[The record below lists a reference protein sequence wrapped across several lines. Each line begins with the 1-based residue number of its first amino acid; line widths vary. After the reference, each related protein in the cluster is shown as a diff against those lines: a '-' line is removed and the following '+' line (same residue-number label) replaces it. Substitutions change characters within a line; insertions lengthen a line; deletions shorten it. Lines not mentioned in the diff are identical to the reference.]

1 MKLNREIL
9 RLAVPSILANITV
22 PLVGMVDMAVV
33 GHLGGVEGYAGA
45 ALIGGISVGTML
57 FDLLYWNF
65 AFLRAGTGGL
75 TAQAYGRHLAAVAS
89 ASGAGAFS
97 ASGAPGQATNG
108 TSGAFSAPG
117 APGIVTILGRALRIA
132 LLSGLALIA
141 LQWVVVQLAFLVV
154 DCTPEVRELAT
165 RYFYIRI
172 WAAPATLSLFALK
185 GWFIGLQDTLRPMLV
200 DLWVNLV
207 NILLSLG
214 LGFGLHLG
222 SSVGTAGLGTS
233 VATLGSS
240 LGAGV
245 TLLPTLG
252 FAGVAW
258 GTVIAQWTGLFLA
271 LWMTRKYLS
280 PSHLLKILGAK
291 RNEDYLQ
298 QTNNQH
304 VSNQPTRVPTSPDQ
318 AHTSLNSA
326 QATTSQAQTASGQA
340 PSAPSAEAASFF
352 TLNRDLFLRSVGMI
366 AVYIGFTVN
375 GAGLGDRMLAVS
387 SILMKLLMLFS
398 YFTDGFAYAGEAL
411 TGRFVGEHNE
421 DGVRSTVRG
430 TFAWGFGL
438 AGAFMLLYGVGG
450 TPLLRFM
457 TSDTTVVEAGR
468 AFLPW
473 LLLMP
478 LIGCPAFTWDGI
490 YIGATASKDLRNSV
504 LLCAVG
510 FFIVWFVGRW
520 LLAALGI
527 GTLTP
532 GNLSPEA
539 SLHLLMAAYF
549 VHLAIRSL
557 YQTVRYR
564 PAVLQPHFG
573 SGS

>member
-1 MKLNREIL
+1 MKLNKEIL

-108 TSGAFSAPG
+108 TSGAFSASG

-132 LLSGLALIA
+132 LLSGVALIA

-233 VATLGSS
+233 V
-240 LGAGV
+240 GAGI

-280 PSHLLKILGAK
+280 LSHLLKILGAK
-291 RNEDYLQ
+291 WSEDYLQ
-298 QTNNQH
+298 QTDNQY
-304 VSNQPTRVPTSPDQ
+304 VSNQPTQVPTSPDQ

-340 PSAPSAEAASFF
+340 PSAPSAEA
-352 TLNRDLFLRSVGMI
+352 
-366 AVYIGFTVN
+366 
-375 GAGLGDRMLAVS
+375 
-387 SILMKLLMLFS
+387 
-398 YFTDGFAYAGEAL
+398 
-411 TGRFVGEHNE
+411 
-421 DGVRSTVRG
+421 
-430 TFAWGFGL
+430 
-438 AGAFMLLYGVGG
+438 
-450 TPLLRFM
+450 
-457 TSDTTVVEAGR
+457 TS
-468 AFLPW
+468 
-473 LLLMP
+473 
-478 LIGCPAFTWDGI
+478 
-490 YIGATASKDLRNSV
+490 
-504 LLCAVG
+504 
-510 FFIVWFVGRW
+510 
-520 LLAALGI
+520 
-527 GTLTP
+527 
-532 GNLSPEA
+532 
-539 SLHLLMAAYF
+539 
-549 VHLAIRSL
+549 
-557 YQTVRYR
+557 
-564 PAVLQPHFG
+564 
-573 SGS
+573 

>member
-1 MKLNREIL
+1 LKLNKEIL

-89 ASGAGAFS
+89 ASTPGAFS
-97 ASGAPGQATNG
+97 AS
-108 TSGAFSAPG
+108 G

-132 LLSGLALIA
+132 LLSGVALIA

-154 DCTPEVRELAT
+154 DCTPEVRALAT

-222 SSVGTAGLGTS
+222 SSVGTAGLRTA
-233 VATLGSS
+233 V
-240 LGAGV
+240 GAGV

-271 LWMTRKYLS
+271 ILLARKYLS
-280 PSHLLKILGAK
+280 LSHFLKILGSFCA
-291 RNEDYLQ
+291 EDFQ
-298 QTNNQH
+298 QSADNQC
-304 VSNQPTRVPTSPDQ
+304 VSGQP
-318 AHTSLNSA
+318 NSA
-326 QATTSQAQTASGQA
+326 QATSNQPQAITNQPQA
-340 PSAPSAEAASFF
+340 TPQRPQSAPSTEATSFF

-366 AVYIGFTVN
+366 AVYIGFTVI

-387 SILMKLLMLFS
+387 SILMKFLMLFS

-411 TGRFVGEHNE
+411 TGRFVGEHDQ

-450 TPLLRFM
+450 TPLLRLM

-510 FFIVWFVGRW
+510 FFIVWFAGRW
-520 LLAALGI
+520 ILAALGI

-532 GNLSPEA
+532 GSLTPEA

-564 PAVLQPHFG
+564 PAVLLPHFQTG
-573 SGS
+573 S

>member
-1 MKLNREIL
+1 MKLNRAIL
-9 RLAVPSILANITV
+9 RLAVPSILAGITV

-33 GHLGGVEGYAGA
+33 GHLGTVEGLAGA

-65 AFLRAGTGGL
+65 SFLRAGTGGL
-75 TAQAYGRHLAAVAS
+75 TAQAYGRQDTSEIGRILA
-89 ASGAGAFS
+89 
-97 ASGAPGQATNG
+97 
-108 TSGAFSAPG
+108 
-117 APGIVTILGRALRIA
+117 RALRIA
-132 LLSGLALIA
+132 LLSGVALIA

-154 DCTPEVRELAT
+154 DCSPEVRALAT

-185 GWFIGLQDTLRPMLV
+185 GWFIGLQDTLRPMLT
-200 DLWVNLV
+200 DLWVNLT
-207 NILLSLG
+207 NILLSVG
-214 LGFGLHLG
+214 LGFGLHAGAALG
-222 SSVGTAGLGTS
+222 SGT
-233 VATLGSS
+233 
-240 LGAGV
+240 V

-271 LWMTRKYLS
+271 LLLARKYLS
-280 PSHLLKILGAK
+280 LSHFLKILCAK
-291 RNEDYLQ
+291 RAEDFQ
-298 QTNNQH
+298 QNADNQH
-304 VSNQPTRVPTSPDQ
+304 VINQPD
-318 AHTSLNSA
+318 
-326 QATTSQAQTASGQA
+326 
-340 PSAPSAEAASFF
+340 SFF
-352 TLNRDLFLRSVGMI
+352 SLNRDLFLRSVGMI
-366 AVYIGFTVN
+366 AVYIGFTVI

-411 TGRFVGEHNE
+411 TGRFIGEKNE

-438 AGAFMLLYGVGG
+438 AGAFMLLYGLGG
-450 TPLLRFM
+450 TPLLQLM
-457 TSDTTVVEAGR
+457 TSDASVVEAGR

-490 YIGATASKDLRNSV
+490 YIGATASKDLRNST

-510 FFIVWFVGRW
+510 FFAVWFAGRW
-520 LLAALGI
+520 LLASLGI

-532 GNLSPEA
+532 ET

-557 YQTVRYR
+557 YQTVRYPQLMAQVF
-564 PAVLQPHFG
+564 PAQNR
-573 SGS
+573 

>member
-1 MKLNREIL
+1 MKLNKEIL
-9 RLAVPSILANITV
+9 QLAVPSILANITV

-89 ASGAGAFS
+89 ASASGAIS
-97 ASGAPGQATNG
+97 TSGAPGQATNG
-108 TSGAFSAPG
+108 TPGAFSASG

-132 LLSGLALIA
+132 LLSGVALIA

-222 SSVGTAGLGTS
+222 SSVGTAGLGTA
-233 VATLGSS
+233 VE
-240 LGAGV
+240 AGV

-271 LWMTRKYLS
+271 ILLARKYLS
-280 PSHLLKILGAK
+280 LSHFLKILGSFCA
-291 RNEDYLQ
+291 EDFQ
-298 QTNNQH
+298 QSADNQC
-304 VSNQPTRVPTSPDQ
+304 VSGQP
-318 AHTSLNSA
+318 NSA
-326 QATTSQAQTASGQA
+326 QATSNQPQATSNQPQATPQRPQ
-340 PSAPSAEAASFF
+340 SAPSTEATSFF

-366 AVYIGFTVN
+366 AVYIGFTVI

-450 TPLLRFM
+450 TPLLQLM

-510 FFIVWFVGRW
+510 FFAVWFVGRW
-520 LLAALGI
+520 ILAALGI
-527 GTLTP
+527 GTLSPGVLTP
-532 GNLSPEA
+532 ET

-564 PAVLQPHFG
+564 PAVLLPHFQAG
-573 SGS
+573 S

>member
-89 ASGAGAFS
+89 ASGAGAIS
-97 ASGAPGQATNG
+97 ASD
-108 TSGAFSAPG
+108 

-132 LLSGLALIA
+132 LLSGVALIA

-222 SSVGTAGLGTS
+222 SSVGTAGLGTA

-280 PSHLLKILGAK
+280 LSHLLKILGAK

-366 AVYIGFTVN
+366 AVYIGFTVI

-411 TGRFVGEHNE
+411 TGRFVGEHNQ

-450 TPLLRFM
+450 TPLLRLM

-527 GTLTP
+527 GTLSP
-532 GNLSPEA
+532 GNLSPEV

>member
-1 MKLNREIL
+1 MKLNKEIL

-89 ASGAGAFS
+89 ASGAGAIS
-97 ASGAPGQATNG
+97 ASD
-108 TSGAFSAPG
+108 

-222 SSVGTAGLGTS
+222 SSVGTAGLGTA

-271 LWMTRKYLS
+271 LWMTLKYLS
-280 PSHLLKILGAK
+280 LSHLLKILGAK
-291 RNEDYLQ
+291 WNEDYLQ
-298 QTNNQH
+298 QTDNQY

-366 AVYIGFTVN
+366 AVYIGFTVI

-450 TPLLRFM
+450 TPLLRLM

-532 GNLSPEA
+532 GNLSPEV

>member
-89 ASGAGAFS
+89 VSAPGAIS
-97 ASGAPGQATNG
+97 AS
-108 TSGAFSAPG
+108 G

-132 LLSGLALIA
+132 LLSGVALIA

-222 SSVGTAGLGTS
+222 SS
-233 VATLGSS
+233 
-240 LGAGV
+240 LGAGI

-258 GTVIAQWTGLFLA
+258 GTVIAQWTGFFLA

-280 PSHLLKILGAK
+280 LSHLLKILGAK

-298 QTNNQH
+298 QTDNQY
-304 VSNQPTRVPTSPDQ
+304 VSNQPTQVPTSHDQ

-366 AVYIGFTVN
+366 AVYIGFTVI

-450 TPLLRFM
+450 PPLLQLM

-468 AFLPW
+468 VFLPW

>member
-22 PLVGMVDMAVV
+22 PLVGMVDMAVA
-33 GHLGGVEGYAGA
+33 GHLGSMEGFAGA

-75 TAQAYGRHLAAVAS
+75 TAQAYGRQKVAQRQEMADLVGHDGHSGQLGHDGSDVMPGPDRASSPIERILA
-89 ASGAGAFS
+89 
-97 ASGAPGQATNG
+97 
-108 TSGAFSAPG
+108 
-117 APGIVTILGRALRIA
+117 RALRIA

-141 LQWVVVQLAFLVV
+141 LQWVVVQGAFLVV
-154 DCTPEVRELAT
+154 DCTPEVRALAT

-214 LGFGLHLG
+214 LGFGLHIG
-222 SSVGTAGLGTS
+222 ASA
-233 VATLGSS
+233 
-240 LGAGV
+240 LGASASGAGI

-258 GTVIAQWTGLFLA
+258 GTFIAQWTGLILA
-271 LWMTRKYLS
+271 LWVARKYLS
-280 PSHLLKILGAK
+280 ISHLLKILVAK
-291 RNEDYLQ
+291 LNEDFQ
-298 QTNNQH
+298 QNTDT
-304 VSNQPTRVPTSPDQ
+304 QPVTDHP
-318 AHTSLNSA
+318 NSA
-326 QATTSQAQTASGQA
+326 QPGTNPAQHTPNPAQPTPNPAQPA
-340 PSAPSAEAASFF
+340 PNRAQPTEAASFF

-366 AVYIGFTVN
+366 AVYIGFTVI
-375 GAGLGDRMLAVS
+375 GAGLGDNMLAVS

-411 TGRFVGEHNE
+411 TGRFVGENSE

-438 AGAFMLLYGVGG
+438 AGAFMLLYGLGG
-450 TPLLRFM
+450 TPLLQLM
-457 TSDTTVVEAGR
+457 TSDLSVVEAGR
-468 AFLPW
+468 AYIPW

-490 YIGATASKDLRNSV
+490 YIGATASQDLRNSV

-510 FFIVWFVGRW
+510 FFAVWF
-520 LLAALGI
+520 I
-527 GTLTP
+527 GKLFVP
-532 GNLSPEA
+532 NSPEML
-539 SLHLLMAAYF
+539 LHLLVAAYF
-549 VHLAIRSL
+549 MHLAIRSL
-557 YQTVRYR
+557 YLTARYPR
-564 PAVLQPHFG
+564 LMTQVFPPQNG
-573 SGS
+573 